1 MGTLRSTQDWTGRD
15 VNGVILGDP
24 TRSNPGDPTNGVPPS
39 GDYIWDHPSIPA
51 DWIDDNGDIW
61 LEVDDGPQG
70 A

>member
-15 VNGVILGDP
+15 VNGVTLGEPAIQEDG
-24 TRSNPGDPTNGVPPS
+24 TFL
-39 GDYIWDHPSIPA
+39 WDHPTIPS

>member
-15 VNGVILGDP
+15 VNGVTLGEP
-24 TRSNPGDPTNGVPPS
+24 TRANPGDENTPPS
-39 GDYIWDHPSIPA
+39 GDYIWDHPTIPS

>member
-1 MGTLRSTQDWTGRD
+1 M
-15 VNGVILGDP
+15 NGVILGDP

-39 GDYIWDHPSIPA
+39 GDYIWDHPTIPS